1 MIKRFIKYLK
11 KAFTA
16 FDGRR
21 KAMKKI
27 IVFGSLNMDLSIQTN
42 RIPKNGET
50 IDGSS
55 FFSTPGG
62 KGANQ
67 AVAATK
73 SGANT
78 FMIGNVGNDFFGK
91 QLISTLED
99 YSVNCTYVAE
109 TDKNSGIAMIIRSEG
124 DNRIILDPGAN
135 HTLNKNDVSEVL
147 SNISE
152 AGDIFLTQ
160 FENDH
165 MTVLDSIIDAKA
177 RKLFTVLN
185 PAPAKE
191 IPNHIYQSIDLL
203 IVNQSECEFLTGIYP
218 ETEEACREAIVAF
231 REKGASSIIITLG
244 AFGSVYGNSNEFI
257 TVPSYKVKSVDTT
270 AAGDAYIGALLYS
283 ISTEKSFKESMV
295 YATKAAAL
303 TISKQGAQQ
312 SIPYKHEIDNFKEEK

>member
-1 MIKRFIKYLK
+1 
-11 KAFTA
+11 
-16 FDGRR
+16 
-21 KAMKKI
+21 MKKI
-27 IVFGSLNMDLSIQTN
+27 IVFGSLNMDLSIHTSK
-42 RIPKNGET
+42 IPKNGET

-78 FMIGNVGNDFFGK
+78 FMIGNIGNDVFGK

-109 TDKNSGIAMIIRSEG
+109 TEKNSGIAMIIRSEG

-135 HTLNKNDVSEVL
+135 HTLDTNDVSKVL
-147 SNISE
+147 SEIAE
-152 AGDIFLTQ
+152 TGDIFLTQ

-165 MTVLDSIIDAKA
+165 ATVLDSIKDAKA
-177 RKLFTVLN
+177 RKLYTVLN

-191 IPNHIYQSIDLL
+191 IPNHVYQSIDLL

-218 ETEEACREAIVAF
+218 ETEEACKKAITTF
-231 REKGASSIIITLG
+231 RDKGASSVIITLG
-244 AFGSVYGNSNEFI
+244 AFGSTYGNGDELI

-270 AAGDAYIGALLYS
+270 AAGDAYIGSLLYS
-283 ISTEKSFKESMV
+283 ISVEKTVKESMI
-295 YATKAAAL
+295 YGTKAAAL

-312 SIPYKHEIDNFKEEK
+312 SIPYKHEIDNFEEEK